1 MLVHYNRL
9 FNLAVPV
16 RRSLG
21 LIKKAKPGY
30 DFDPLSKFLKG
41 SCLNDTTV
49 PGRGGDRLDAFLL

>member
-1 MLVHYNRL
+1 MHYNRL

-30 DFDPLSKFLKG
+30 VYDVQGAYGKFGTGKTKDFPAYIEA
-41 SCLNDTTV
+41 
-49 PGRGGDRLDAFLL
+49 R